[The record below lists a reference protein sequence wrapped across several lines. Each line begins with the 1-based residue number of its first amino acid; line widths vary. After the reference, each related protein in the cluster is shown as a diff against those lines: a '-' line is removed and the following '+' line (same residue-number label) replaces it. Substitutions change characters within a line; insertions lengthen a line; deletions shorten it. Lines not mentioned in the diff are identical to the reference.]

1 MQKFKHQ
8 HFFFFGKDNIMAK
21 EITITDEKFLEVSTR
36 ITQEITPSP
45 IEYLKIGIV
54 LSAIAAELFGGE
66 DEEEK
71 EFINLFEKDVD
82 DVRYSIFT
90 GGDVCKEDFVL
101 MKEKISAK
109 NVVYTRRFKTFSD
122 AMKAL
127 KAEIS

>member
-1 MQKFKHQ
+1 
-8 HFFFFGKDNIMAK
+8 MAK

-36 ITQEITPSP
+36 LTQEIAPTFV
-45 IEYLKIGIV
+45 EYLKVGIV
-54 LSAIAAELFGGE
+54 LSAIAAELFTDE

-71 EFINLFEKDVD
+71 EFVNLFEKDVD
-82 DVRYSIFT
+82 DIRYSVFT

-101 MKEKISAK
+101 MKEKIPAK
-109 NVVYTRRFKTFSD
+109 KVIYTRRFKTFGD